1 MRRGSVCLGGNG
13 APSVMGVEGAES
25 LTARLV
31 RLRFN
36 DDLAPL
42 AGFSLGVSGAAGAA
56 SSRAR
61 ALVDRRGSDMSW
73 AGRSSFRHVIF
84 KTQCWVAPYSRF
96 VGRDFRHGGTL
107 ALHGWFANA
116 YL

>member
-1 MRRGSVCLGGNG
+1 LGGNG

-61 ALVDRRGSDMSW
+61 ALVDRRGSDISW
-73 AGRSSFRHVIF
+73 AGGVVSVTSS
-84 KTQCWVAPYSRF
+84 SRLSGELRPT
-96 VGRDFRHGGTL
+96 VDLSDATSDTAAR
-107 ALHGWFANA
+107 
-116 YL
+116 

>member
-42 AGFSLGVSGAAGAA
+42 AGF
-56 SSRAR
+56 
-61 ALVDRRGSDMSW
+61 
-73 AGRSSFRHVIF
+73 
-84 KTQCWVAPYSRF
+84 
-96 VGRDFRHGGTL
+96 
-107 ALHGWFANA
+107 
-116 YL
+116 

>member
-56 SSRAR
+56 GAASSRAR
-61 ALVDRRGSDMSW
+61 ALVDRRGSDMLW

-84 KTQCWVAPYSRF
+84 KTQW
-96 VGRDFRHGGTL
+96 
-107 ALHGWFANA
+107 
-116 YL
+116 